1 MKKLFL
7 LVCLAGI
14 LLVPM
19 AAQEGPTVL
28 IINNTGYTGY
38 YLYMTPT
45 DVDDW
50 EEDLLEDDVLPDGAS
65 VMIELPRPLSE
76 ANRYDIQ
83 LEDEDGDVYTKW
95 DILILPAAQIEFTM
109 DDLD

>member
-1 MKKLFL
+1 MKNWFL

-14 LLVPM
+14 LLAPL
-19 AAQEGPTVL
+19 AAQEGPAVL

-38 YLYMTPT
+38 YLYMTPV
-45 DVDDW
+45 DIDDW
-50 EEDLLEDDVLPDGAS
+50 EEDLLGDDILPEGES
-65 VMIELPRPLSE
+65 LVIELSRPLSE

-83 LEDEDGDVYTKW
+83 LEDEDGDTYSKW
-95 DILILPAAQIEFTM
+95 DVLILPKTQIEFTQ